1 MTAGQANQGRRRRG
15 LVALVALG
23 IVAALLLVVAGRPE
37 PSAER
42 APAET
47 AGRPDVV
54 VVLTDDQ
61 RLDSLAHMSH
71 VQRLLA
77 GKGAWFP
84 NAFVPTPLC
93 CPSRASLLTGRY
105 AHDTGV
111 YSNKRPY
118 GGWWV
123 FQKNG
128 LENRTIAVAL
138 HRAGYRTGFFG
149 KYFNAYARWAPDG
162 HRPPGWDEFL
172 AFTTLRRS
180 GGYYGYRLSDGSV
193 RGQSPGDYSTD
204 VLAAAATRFVRS
216 AAPRRPLLLWFAPF
230 APHAPYKPAPRHA
243 GSWAGRL
250 PGSSSSAGRPATDGV
265 PGWVRGRPAVRPE
278 VVERIRAQQ
287 QEALAAVDEAVAGIV
302 DALRDTGR
310 LRNTLIVFAS
320 DNGLLLGEHSL
331 LGKAAPYTPA
341 IAVPLVLRW
350 DGHLRSGHVDRR
362 LALNLDVPATI
373 AAAAGVRFRSD
384 GLSLLGDAQRDG
396 FLVEGAAGRRRGGRP
411 AYCGWRTGSWTYTR
425 WATGEEE
432 LFAQLVDPGQLEN
445 LAGDPAHA
453 EVLRRLRAEARAA
466 CVPQPPG
473 FAW

>member
-1 MTAGQANQGRRRRG
+1 
-15 LVALVALG
+15 
-23 IVAALLLVVAGRPE
+23 
-37 PSAER
+37 
-42 APAET
+42 
-47 AGRPDVV
+47 
-54 VVLTDDQ
+54 
-61 RLDSLAHMSH
+61 
-71 VQRLLA
+71 
-77 GKGAWFP
+77 
-84 NAFVPTPLC
+84 
-93 CPSRASLLTGRY
+93 
-105 AHDTGV
+105 
-111 YSNKRPY
+111 
-118 GGWWV
+118 
-123 FQKNG
+123 
-128 LENRTIAVAL
+128 
-138 HRAGYRTGFFG
+138 
-149 KYFNAYARWAPDG
+149 
-162 HRPPGWDEFL
+162 
-172 AFTTLRRS
+172 
-180 GGYYGYRLSDGSV
+180 
-193 RGQSPGDYSTD
+193 
-204 VLAAAATRFVRS
+204 
-216 AAPRRPLLLWFAPF
+216 
-230 APHAPYKPAPRHA
+230 
-243 GSWAGRL
+243 
-250 PGSSSSAGRPATDGV
+250 V

-432 LFAQLVDPGQLEN
+432 LFAQLLDPGQLEN